1 MPSAR
6 VLIDGP
12 SGLVFDYAVPA
23 GMPVVPGCRVKVPL
37 RAKSTGGTVLSLE
50 DEAQPGFK
58 MREIVELSDPE
69 PLLTPAL
76 LETGRWIADYYGSR
90 TEAVIRALLP
100 EAVRTEEHGAKTRR
114 IAVLGELPDDEE
126 LEKISRR
133 ATRQYAIIE
142 LLRAA
147 PDNRLP
153 VADLGS
159 NAAAPVRT
167 LASRGIIRV
176 VEEDV
181 RRDPD
186 ADGVEPVQSKPIDLT
201 DEQAAALDSINE
213 ALLAPKAEVAKPILL
228 HGVTGSGKTE
238 VYLQATAKVLELGRT
253 VLVLVPEIS
262 LTPQTVRRFR
272 SRFAALGEQVAVLH
286 SHLSQG
292 ERFDEWHRIRKGGA
306 RIVIGARSAVF
317 APLPELGL
325 ILVDEEHENSYKQ
338 ENPPRYHGRD
348 VAVLRSRIEGCAVVL
363 GSATP
368 SLESF
373 HNAQTGKY
381 QLLRLTK
388 RIDDRKLP
396 LIRVVDLRMEAKKRK
411 RGAAILSDRLR
422 SELGDKLT
430 RSEQVILF
438 LNRRGFARSLQCPKC
453 GHVCTCPHCAVAL
466 TYHRTDERLVCHVC
480 GHQAVVPRRCPECRD
495 PAILLQG
502 FGTQKVEEV
511 LNKVL
516 PDAKIAR
523 IDADVA
529 RRKNALRDML
539 NDFKA
544 NKIDVLIGTQMIAKG
559 LHFPERHPRRHPQR
573 RPLSAHPGLPRRRAH
588 LPAPHPGRRPRR
600 PRRTRGRGRHPD
612 LHPAFALGAVRTPPR
627 LRRLRRAGTRVPP
640 PVRLSAI
647 HPLRAAHRPLDPR
660 AARRVHAAVAPPAA
674 RRGPARRDYPRRTAA
689 LAAGQGARSVSFPAH
704 PARPQT
710 PRTLPPRPANPRAEP
725 GARRRDR
732 GLRHG
737 RSEFHLNPGNLSA
750 GDRKPGGFHWRS
762 IETMDASYVALIAL
776 AVLIVGLFVLKRL
789 RQVPASKALELLR
802 AGALVLDVRSSDEFA
817 TDHVPKAVNLPLEQV
832 QRRIADLAPEHS
844 KPILVHCLSGTRS
857 GMACRILRGLG
868 YTRVHNLGSLGRA
881 RSLVRKM

>member
-50 DEAQPGFK
+50 DESQPCFK

-100 EAVRTEEHGAKTRR
+100 EAVRTEDHSAKTRR
-114 IAVLGELPDDEE
+114 IAVLGELPDEE
-126 LEKISRR
+126 GLAKISRR

-147 PDNRLP
+147 PENRLP
-153 VADLGS
+153 VSEFGA

-167 LASRGIIRV
+167 LASRGIITII
-176 VEEDV
+176 EEDV

-186 ADGVEPVQSKPIDLT
+186 ADGVEPVASKPLELT
-201 DEQAAALDSINE
+201 DEQATALDSVNAAVVSRAERDNRSAAEMAAGKPERSDGPEGGRPEGRIN
-213 ALLAPKAEVAKPILL
+213 PKPENSKPILL
-228 HGVTGSGKTE
+228 LGVTGSGKTE
-238 VYLQATAKVLELGRT
+238 VYLQAAARVLELGRT

-272 SRFAALGEQVAVLH
+272 ARFAALGEQVAVLH

-317 APLPELGL
+317 APLPDLGL

-348 VAVLRSRIEGCAVVL
+348 VAVLRARIEGCAVVL

-381 QLLRLTK
+381 QLLRLTQ
-388 RIDDRKLP
+388 RIDNRKMP

-411 RGAAILSDRLR
+411 GGAAILSDRLR
-422 SELGDKLT
+422 SELGDKLS
-430 RSEQVILF
+430 RDEQAILF

-529 RRKNALRDML
+529 RRKHALRDML

-544 NKIDVLIGTQMIAKG
+544 NKIDVLVGTQMIAKG
-559 LHFPERHPRRHPQR
+559 LHFPNVTLVGILNADLSLHIPDFRAGERTFQLLTQVAGRAGRGELEGEVIIQTFTPHSPSVQFARHHDFDGYAEQELEFRRQFGFPPFTHCALLTARSTHER
-573 RPLSAHPGLPRRRAH
+573 RAEFTLQSLHRRLSEGLPAGIILGEPLPSPLVKAH
-588 LPAPHPGRRPRR
+588 GQFRFQL
-600 PRRTRGRGRHPD
+600 T
-612 LHPAFALGAVRTPPR
+612 L
-627 LRRLRRAGTRVPP
+627 
-640 PVRLSAI
+640 
-647 HPLRAAHRPLDPR
+647 
-660 AARRVHAAVAPPAA
+660 
-674 RRGPARRDYPRRTAA
+674 RGPKARA
-689 LAAGQGARSVSFPAH
+689 LSRHVQQVIE
-704 PARPQT
+704 Q
-710 PRTLPPRPANPRAEP
+710 NPVPE
-725 GARRRDR
+725 DVTVV
-732 GLRHG
+732 
-737 RSEFHLNPGNLSA
+737 F
-750 GDRKPGGFHWRS
+750 D
-762 IETMDASYVALIAL
+762 MDA
-776 AVLIVGLFVLKRL
+776 
-789 RQVPASKALELLR
+789 
-802 AGALVLDVRSSDEFA
+802 
-817 TDHVPKAVNLPLEQV
+817 
-832 QRRIADLAPEHS
+832 
-844 KPILVHCLSGTRS
+844 LSFT
-857 GMACRILRGLG
+857 
-868 YTRVHNLGSLGRA
+868 
-881 RSLVRKM
+881 